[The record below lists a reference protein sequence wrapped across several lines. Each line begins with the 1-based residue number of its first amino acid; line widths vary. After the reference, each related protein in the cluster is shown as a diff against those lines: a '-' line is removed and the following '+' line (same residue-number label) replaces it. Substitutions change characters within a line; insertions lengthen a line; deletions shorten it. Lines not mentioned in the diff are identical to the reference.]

1 VINPSRGRGWSG
13 FFGRDLGHAFV
24 PWLLARVCVLGALA
38 VVRYGLDDAHLRRP
52 VPAKQGLFAWDAAYY
67 RVIAEGG
74 YQSGRNTL
82 RFFPLVPLLSRWL
95 GVVMFDHTAA
105 ALLVVASVSA
115 LVFGALLYALALRE
129 TGDPRLANRAAWF
142 AAIFPPAFVLVLGYA
157 EATLM
162 ALSVGMFIAL
172 RSRRWALAAL
182 LGVLAGLCRPIGL
195 LLVIPALIEV
205 ARHWQRIPRA
215 ERITRG
221 LAVVS
226 PVVGT
231 GIFLAW
237 VGGVYGDWLEPLHQQ
252 TSKALRGSF
261 QNPGTR
267 AGQAVSDLFG
277 NKFGSGLHVVWA
289 VLFIVVII
297 VLARRMPSSYTAYA
311 AATVLVGLSAQNL
324 DSFERYAM
332 SAFPLALG
340 VALITGPE
348 EVEKAALVLAAAG
361 LVGYAT
367 LAFLGVYVP

>member
-1 VINPSRGRGWSG
+1 MINQSHGRGWSD

-38 VVRYGLDDAHLRRP
+38 VVRYGLEDAHLRRP
-52 VPAKQGLFAWDAAYY
+52 VQAKQGLFAWDAAYY
-67 RVIAEGG
+67 RVIAESG

-115 LVFGALLYALALRE
+115 LIFGALLYALALRE

-142 AAIFPPAFVLVLGYA
+142 AAIFPPAMVLVLGYA

-172 RSRRWALAAL
+172 RSRRWVLAAL
-182 LGVLAGLCRPIGL
+182 LGVLAGLCRPIGV
-195 LLVIPALIEV
+195 LLVIPALIEA

-221 LAVVS
+221 AAVVS
-226 PVVGT
+226 PLVGT

-237 VGGVYGDWLEPLHQQ
+237 AGGVYGDWLEPLRQQ
-252 TSKALRGSF
+252 TSKRLRGGF
-261 QNPGTR
+261 ENPGTR
-267 AGQAVSDLFG
+267 IGHAFGDLFG

-289 VLFIVVII
+289 LLFIVVIV
-297 VLARRMPSSYTAYA
+297 VLARRLPSSYAAYA
-311 AATVLVGLSAQNL
+311 AATVLLGLSAHNL

-348 EVEKAALVLAAAG
+348 EVEKAALVLSAAG
-361 LVGYAT
+361 LIGYAT
-367 LAFLGVYVP
+367 LAFLGVSVP

>member
-1 VINPSRGRGWSG
+1 MINTSRGRGWSD
-13 FFGRDLGHAFV
+13 FFGRDLMHAFV

-38 VVRYGLDDAHLRRP
+38 VVRYGLEDARLRRP
-52 VPAKQGLFAWDAAYY
+52 VPAKQGLFAWDAAFY
-67 RVIAEGG
+67 RVIAEAG
-74 YQSGRNTL
+74 YRPSRDRL

-95 GVVMFDHTAA
+95 GAVMFGHTAA

-115 LVFGALLYALALRE
+115 LVFGGLLYALALRE

-142 AAIFPPAFVLVLGYA
+142 AAIFPPAMVLVLGYA

-162 ALSVGMFIAL
+162 ALAVGMFIAL

-182 LGVLAGLCRPIGL
+182 LGVLAGLCRPIAVL
-195 LLVIPALIEV
+195 LAIPALIEV

-221 LAVVS
+221 AAVLS
-226 PVVGT
+226 PLVGT

-237 VGGVYGDWLEPLHQQ
+237 AGGVYGDWLEPLRLQ
-252 TSKALRGSF
+252 TSKRLRGGF
-261 QNPGTR
+261 ENPATR
-267 AGQAVSDLFG
+267 TGHAFGDLFG

-289 VLFIVVII
+289 LLFIVVII
-297 VLARRMPSSYTAYA
+297 VLARRLPSSYAAYA
-311 AATVLVGLSAQNL
+311 AATVLVGLSAHNL

-348 EVEKAALVLAAAG
+348 EVEKGAIVLATAG

-367 LAFLGVYVP
+367 LAFLGVSVP

>member
-1 VINPSRGRGWSG
+1 VINTSRGRGWSD
-13 FFGRDLGHAFV
+13 FFGRDLPHAFV
-24 PWLLARVCVLGALA
+24 PWVLARVCVLGALA
-38 VVRYGLDDAHLRRP
+38 VVRSGLSDAHLRRP
-52 VPAKQGLFAWDAAYY
+52 VAATQGLFAWDAAFY
-67 RVIAEGG
+67 RVIAESG
-74 YQSGRNTL
+74 YSPSRDRL

-115 LVFGALLYALALRE
+115 LIFGALLYSLTMRE
-129 TGDPRLANRAAWF
+129 TGDPKLAQRAAWF
-142 AAIFPPAFVLVLGYA
+142 AAVFPPAMVLVLGYA

-182 LGVLAGLCRPIGL
+182 LGVLAGLCRPIAV
-195 LLVIPALIEV
+195 LLVIPVVIEA
-205 ARHWQRIPRA
+205 ARQWRRIPRA

-221 LAVVS
+221 AAVIS
-226 PVVGT
+226 PLVGT

-237 VGGVYGDWLEPLHQQ
+237 AGGVYGDWLEPLRQQ
-252 TSKALRGSF
+252 TSKRLRGGF
-261 QNPGTR
+261 ENPGTR
-267 AGQAVSDLFG
+267 VGHAFGDLFG
-277 NKFGSGLHVVWA
+277 NKFGSGLHVMWA
-289 VLFIVVII
+289 LLFIVVIV

-311 AATVLVGLSAQNL
+311 AATVLVGLSAHNL

-348 EVEKAALVLAAAG
+348 EVEKAALVVAAAG